1 MMFKKGSFEIGG
13 DIYPVAIKEDES
25 AAQFANRVKTEIARQ
40 GGLVD
45 LIWDGQLKRTSVKP
59 EFRQQRQEDYASTLK
74 IE

>member
-1 MMFKKGSFEIGG
+1 METVSSHLKE
-13 DIYPVAIKEDES
+13 AIKSLLHFQEDES
-25 AAQFANRVKTEIARQ
+25 AAQFASRVKTEIARE

-59 EFRQQRQEDYASTLK
+59 EFKQQRQEDYASTLK